1 MKKTIEDYGKNLD
14 RIKKKLPA
22 EREELSRERIELQDG
37 KMCDLVAYDVKAY
50 GYVEY
55 AENIE
60 QSNGDFR
67 RTRSLIPFNYL
78 DANMSKF
85 RWDIYGVDVK
95 LQQGIAQSF
104 VEQFK
109 KYQKAGKGLYIYSK
123 TKGSGKTLLAC
134 SLANGVMEHLD
145 ICVKF
150 VSVPELLEMTK
161 KSYKDFLEKEDIER
175 IRTAELLILDD
186 IGAEI
191 KKEWVD
197 TELFRLIDYRY
208 SNQRVTIFTSNI
220 SMNNLKL
227 NERIVDRIF
236 SMCIKLDLPEKSI
249 RTMQAHDENMEFLR
263 NIMKNAPDGAGTPSQ
278 GNETR

>member
-1 MKKTIEDYGKNLD
+1 MD

-95 LQQGIAQSF
+95 LQQGIAKSF

-109 KYQKAGKGLYIYSK
+109 KYQKAGKAL
-123 TKGSGKTLLAC
+123 
-134 SLANGVMEHLD
+134 
-145 ICVKF
+145 
-150 VSVPELLEMTK
+150 
-161 KSYKDFLEKEDIER
+161 FL
-175 IRTAELLILDD
+175 
-186 IGAEI
+186 
-191 KKEWVD
+191 
-197 TELFRLIDYRY
+197 
-208 SNQRVTIFTSNI
+208 I
-220 SMNNLKL
+220 S
-227 NERIVDRIF
+227 
-236 SMCIKLDLPEKSI
+236 S
-249 RTMQAHDENMEFLR
+249 
-263 NIMKNAPDGAGTPSQ
+263 
-278 GNETR
+278 

>member
-95 LQQGIAQSF
+95 LQQGIAKSF

-161 KSYKDFLEKEDIER
+161 KSYKDFME
-175 IRTAELLILDD
+175 TAI
-186 IGAEI
+186 
-191 KKEWVD
+191 
-197 TELFRLIDYRY
+197 
-208 SNQRVTIFTSNI
+208 
-220 SMNNLKL
+220 
-227 NERIVDRIF
+227 
-236 SMCIKLDLPEKSI
+236 
-249 RTMQAHDENMEFLR
+249 
-263 NIMKNAPDGAGTPSQ
+263 
-278 GNETR
+278 

>member
-1 MKKTIEDYGKNLD
+1 MRKNTINCGENSAISKK
-14 RIKKKLPA
+14 
-22 EREELSRERIELQDG
+22 ELSREHVELQDG
-37 KMCDLVAYDVKAY
+37 KMCDLVAYDIPDY
-50 GYVEY
+50 GYAEY

-67 RTRSLIPFNYL
+67 RARSLIPFNYL

-85 RWDIYGVDVK
+85 RWDIYGIDVK
-95 LQQGIAQSF
+95 LQQGIAKSF
-104 VEQFK
+104 IEQFK

-161 KSYKDFLEKEDIER
+161 KSYKDFMEKEDIER

-197 TELFRLIDYRY
+197 IELFRLIDYRY

-263 NIMKNAPDGAGTPSQ
+263 NIMKNAPAGAANTEQ

>member
-1 MKKTIEDYGKNLD
+1 MNTTNCGKNSVTS
-14 RIKKKLPA
+14 
-22 EREELSRERIELQDG
+22 REELSREHIELQDG
-37 KMCDLVAYDVKAY
+37 KMCDLVAYNVKDY
-50 GYVEY
+50 GYAEY

-60 QSNGDFR
+60 VSNGEFR

-78 DANMSKF
+78 DASIQAF
-85 RWDIYGVDVK
+85 RWDLYGENVEV
-95 LQQGIAQSF
+95 QRSIAESF
-104 VEQFK
+104 IKRFCE
-109 KYQKAGKGLYIYSK
+109 YQKAGKGLYMYSR

-134 SLANGVMEHLD
+134 SLANGVMEYLD

-161 KSYKDFLEKEDIER
+161 KSYKDFMEKEDLEK

-186 IGAEI
+186 IGAET
-191 KKEWVD
+191 KKEWID

-208 SNQRVTIFTSNI
+208 SNKRVTIFTSNI
-220 SMNNLKL
+220 SMNALKL

-249 RTMQAHDENMEFLR
+249 RTIQAHDENMEFLKGV
-263 NIMKNAPDGAGTPSQ
+263 IK
-278 GNETR
+278 